1 MKQVKNLRKHFRAA
15 LALTG
20 QTQDSWAKA
29 HAIAPSVLSMV
40 LSGKRENAAIL
51 EKIEAFTTK
60 HGAAV
65 VEAA

>member
-1 MKQVKNLRKHFRAA
+1 MNAVKNLRRQFRAA

-40 LSGKRENAAIL
+40 LSGKRENPAIV
-51 EKIEAFTTK
+51 EKIEAFTAK
-60 HGAAV
+60 HATTVAA
-65 VEAA
+65 